1 MRITVLM
8 IKWCSAFS
16 FLFLILTYLF
26 SVHVKKYPQNSFFSE
41 IWLSDDFLISIC
53 SGVFASLLVVI
64 LCEISRYRSLKINVE
79 QRIYDTNVSL
89 FITLSVMKKA
99 IEDCIDNKEVVKDDF
114 LDFFVEK
121 FKKEKNELD
130 SIDYTTFWN
139 SKNSLATKYI
149 LYKAE
154 LSKQKIWDAGFK
166 LKIVMHDIHKQYSKS
181 SSSLLYTPVNP
192 AIKDVLNKILDN
204 VNLIFSTVD
213 CFNKALD
220 NSCTKRFQWQNLKDE
235 YRKSGCSMPQDDNL

>member
-1 MRITVLM
+1 MRIAVLM

-89 FITLSVMKKA
+89 FITLRQYETTSTN
-99 IEDCIDNKEVVKDDF
+99 EC
-114 LDFFVEK
+114 
-121 FKKEKNELD
+121 KNVDLPC
-130 SIDYTTFWN
+130 
-139 SKNSLATKYI
+139 
-149 LYKAE
+149 
-154 LSKQKIWDAGFK
+154 K
-166 LKIVMHDIHKQYSKS
+166 L
-181 SSSLLYTPVNP
+181 
-192 AIKDVLNKILDN
+192 
-204 VNLIFSTVD
+204 
-213 CFNKALD
+213 
-220 NSCTKRFQWQNLKDE
+220 
-235 YRKSGCSMPQDDNL
+235 